1 MGLFDIISSKTLHGD
16 EFRSKLKRIFAAE
29 IDTRLLG
36 LKQIYL
42 IIEFD
47 LYQK

>member
-1 MGLFDIISSKTLHGD
+1 MGLFDIISFNNLHKD
-16 EFRSKLKRIFAAE
+16 KYRSKLKRIFAAE
-29 IDTRLLG
+29 TRLLG